1 MWKRDIYDMV
11 QMSQII
17 TANVAALV
25 LLIIV
30 KLHMWDQHKAGR
42 LLDIKLLA
50 GMMNLTMLE
59 CIFDTLVFWIDGKN
73 FLGAREINYAG
84 NIIYYILKVAIV
96 YFWPLFIEYKIT
108 SSYKKVKK
116 IATIFAIPLLACS
129 LLVITTPFSGII
141 FTINEHNIYTRTENY
156 FIIPNLMIVLYVVF
170 GAVKVYMNRKKE
182 EKYLLIPAIFF
193 IVPVLL
199 GIIVQ
204 VFSYGISLTFIGIAI
219 GLTGVYLSTQNE
231 SAYKDPLC
239 GVYNRRY
246 YMDYVRS
253 FCNSRKKD
261 DFLVGI
267 LIDMDNFK
275 QINDKYGHDVGD
287 KALQLFGSVLR
298 KQIDDIGFAVRY
310 GGDEFILITK
320 QSEAATDAV
329 VANIVKEIDRI
340 NATGKNEFHL
350 SFSYGMANLNSDS
363 NMDEFLSTMDARMY
377 EMKRNRKIQN
387 EET

>member
-1 MWKRDIYDMV
+1 
-11 QMSQII
+11 MSQII

-25 LLIIV
+25 LLLIV
-30 KLHMWDQHKAGR
+30 KSHMWDQHKAGR

-59 CIFDTLVFWIDGKN
+59 CIFDTLVFWIDGQN
-73 FLGAREINYAG
+73 FLGARAINYAG
-84 NIIYYILKVAIV
+84 NIIYYILKVGIV
-96 YFWPLFIEYKIT
+96 YFWPLFIEYKIS

-116 IATIFAIPLLACS
+116 LATIFAIPLLACS
-129 LLVITTPFSGII
+129 LLVLTTPLHGII
-141 FTINEHNIYTRTENY
+141 FTVNENNIYTRTENY
-156 FIIPNLMIVLYVVF
+156 FIIPNLMIVLYVLF

-182 EKYLLIPAIFF
+182 EKYLVIPAIFF

-239 GVYNRRY
+239 GVYNRKY
-246 YMDYVRS
+246 YIDYVRS

-275 QINDKYGHDVGD
+275 QINDKYGHYAGD

-298 KQIDDIGFAVRY
+298 KQIGDIGFAVRY
-310 GGDEFILITK
+310 GGDEFILVSK
-320 QSEAATDAV
+320 QSEAVVNTV
-329 VANIVKEIDRI
+329 VANIVKEIEEI
-340 NATGKNEFHL
+340 NATGKNEFQL
-350 SFSYGMANLNSDS
+350 FFSYGMATLNSDS
-363 NMDEFLSTMDARMY
+363 NMNEFLRTMDAHMY
-377 EMKRNRKIQN
+377 EMKRNRRLQN

>member
-1 MWKRDIYDMV
+1 MV

-25 LLIIV
+25 LLLIV
-30 KLHMWDQHKAGR
+30 KSHMWDHHKAGR

-59 CIFDTLVFWIDGKN
+59 CIFDTLVFWIDGQN
-73 FLGAREINYAG
+73 FLGARAINYAG
-84 NIIYYILKVAIV
+84 NIIYYILKVGIV
-96 YFWPLFIEYKIT
+96 YFWPLFIEYKIS

-116 IATIFAIPLLACS
+116 LATIFAIPLLACS
-129 LLVITTPFSGII
+129 LLVLTTPLHGII
-141 FTINEHNIYTRTENY
+141 FTVNENNIYTRTENY
-156 FIIPNLMIVLYVVF
+156 FIIPNLMIVLYVLF

-182 EKYLLIPAIFF
+182 EKYLVIPAIFF

-246 YMDYVRS
+246 YIDYVRS

-275 QINDKYGHDVGD
+275 QINDKYGHYAGD

-298 KQIDDIGFAVRY
+298 KQIGDIGFAVRY
-310 GGDEFILITK
+310 GGDEFILISK
-320 QSEAATDAV
+320 QSEAVVNTV
-329 VANIVKEIDRI
+329 VANIVKEIEEI
-340 NATGKNEFHL
+340 NATGKNEFQL
-350 SFSYGMANLNSDS
+350 SFSYGMATLNSES
-363 NMDEFLSTMDARMY
+363 NMNEFLKTMDAHMY
-377 EMKRNRKIQN
+377 EMKRNRRLQN

>member
-1 MWKRDIYDMV
+1 MV

-25 LLIIV
+25 LLLIV
-30 KLHMWDQHKAGR
+30 KSHMWDQHKAGR

-50 GMMNLTMLE
+50 GMMNLTILE
-59 CIFDTLVFWIDGKN
+59 CIFDTLVFWIDGQN
-73 FLGAREINYAG
+73 FLGARAINYAG

-96 YFWPLFIEYKIT
+96 YFWPLFIEYKIS

-116 IATIFAIPLLACS
+116 LATIFAIPLLACC
-129 LLVITTPFSGII
+129 LLVLTTPLHGII
-141 FTINEHNIYTRTENY
+141 YTVYENNIYTRTENY
-156 FIIPNLMIVLYVVF
+156 FIIPNLMIVLYVLF

-182 EKYLLIPAIFF
+182 EKYLVIPAIFF

-204 VFSYGISLTFIGIAI
+204 AFSYGISLTFIGIAI

-239 GVYNRRY
+239 GVYNRKY
-246 YMDYVRS
+246 YIDYVRS

-261 DFLVGI
+261 EFLVGI

-275 QINDKYGHDVGD
+275 QINDKYGHYAGD

-298 KQIDDIGFAVRY
+298 KQIGDIGFAARY

-320 QSEAATDAV
+320 QSEATADAV
-329 VANIVKEIDRI
+329 VANIVKEIDEI
-340 NATGKNEFHL
+340 NATGKNEFQL
-350 SFSYGMANLNSDS
+350 FFSYGMATLNSDS
-363 NMDEFLSTMDARMY
+363 NMNEFLRTMDAHMY
-377 EMKRNRKIQN
+377 EMKRNRRLQN

>member
-1 MWKRDIYDMV
+1 MV

-30 KLHMWDQHKAGR
+30 KLHMWDQYKAGR
-42 LLDIKLLA
+42 LLDIKLLST
-50 GMMNLTMLE
+50 MMHLTILE
-59 CIFDTLVFWIDGKN
+59 CIFDTLVFWVDGKN

-96 YFWPLFIEYKIT
+96 YFWPLFIEYKIN

-116 IATIFAIPLLACS
+116 LATIFAIPLLACS
-129 LLVITTPFSGII
+129 LLVLTTPVSGII
-141 FTINEHNIYTRTENY
+141 FTINEDNIYTRTENY
-156 FIIPNLMIVLYVVF
+156 FIIPNLMIILYVVF
-170 GAVKVYMNRKKE
+170 GAVKVYLNRKKE

-246 YMDYVRS
+246 YIDYVRS

-275 QINDKYGHDVGD
+275 QINDKYGHYAGD

-298 KQIDDIGFAVRY
+298 EQIDDIGFAVRY
-310 GGDEFILITK
+310 GGDEFILISK
-320 QSEAATDAV
+320 QSEAAVDAV
-329 VANIVKEIDRI
+329 IADIVKEIDEI
-340 NATGKNEFHL
+340 NATGKNEFQL
-350 SFSYGMANLNSDS
+350 SFSYGMAKLNLDS
-363 NMDEFLSTMDARMY
+363 NMNEFLRTMDARMY

>member
-1 MWKRDIYDMV
+1 MV

-30 KLHMWDQHKAGR
+30 KLHMWDQYKAGR
-42 LLDIKLLA
+42 LLDIKLLST
-50 GMMNLTMLE
+50 MMHLTILE
-59 CIFDTLVFWIDGKN
+59 CIFDTLVFWVDGKN

-96 YFWPLFIEYKIT
+96 YFWPLFIEYKIN

-116 IATIFAIPLLACS
+116 LATIFAIPLLACS
-129 LLVITTPFSGII
+129 LLVLTTPFSGII
-141 FTINEHNIYTRTENY
+141 FTINEDNIYTRTENY
-156 FIIPNLMIVLYVVF
+156 FIIPNLMIILYVVF
-170 GAVKVYMNRKKE
+170 GAVKVYLNRKKE

-246 YMDYVRS
+246 YIDYVRS

-275 QINDKYGHDVGD
+275 QINDKYGHCAGD

-298 KQIDDIGFAVRY
+298 EQIDDIGFAVRY
-310 GGDEFILITK
+310 GGDEFILISK
-320 QSEAATDAV
+320 QSEAAVDAV
-329 VANIVKEIDRI
+329 IADIVKEIDEI
-340 NATGKNEFHL
+340 NATGKNEFQL
-350 SFSYGMANLNSDS
+350 SFSYGMAKLNLDS
-363 NMDEFLSTMDARMY
+363 NMNEFLRTMDARMY

>member
-1 MWKRDIYDMV
+1 MV

-30 KLHMWDQHKAGR
+30 KLHMWDQYKAGR
-42 LLDIKLLA
+42 LLDIKLLST
-50 GMMNLTMLE
+50 MMHLTILE

-84 NIIYYILKVAIV
+84 NIIYYILKVGIV
-96 YFWPLFIEYKIT
+96 YFWPLFIEYKIS

-116 IATIFAIPLLACS
+116 LATIFAIPLLACS
-129 LLVITTPFSGII
+129 LLVLTTPFSGII
-141 FTINEHNIYTRTENY
+141 FTINEDNIYTRTENY
-156 FIIPNLMIVLYVVF
+156 FIIPNLMIILYVVF
-170 GAVKVYMNRKKE
+170 GAVKVYLNRKKE

-199 GIIVQ
+199 GIVVQ

-246 YMDYVRS
+246 YIDYVRS

-275 QINDKYGHDVGD
+275 QINDKYGHCAGD

-298 KQIDDIGFAVRY
+298 EQIDDIGFAVRY
-310 GGDEFILITK
+310 GGDEFILISK
-320 QSEAATDAV
+320 QSEAAVDAV
-329 VANIVKEIDRI
+329 IADIVKEIDEI
-340 NATGKNEFHL
+340 NATGKNEFQL
-350 SFSYGMANLNSDS
+350 SFSYGMAKLNLDS
-363 NMDEFLSTMDARMY
+363 NMNEFLRTMDARMY

>member
-1 MWKRDIYDMV
+1 MV

-30 KLHMWDQHKAGR
+30 KLHMWDQYKAGR
-42 LLDIKLLA
+42 LLDIKLLST
-50 GMMNLTMLE
+50 MMHLTILE
-59 CIFDTLVFWIDGKN
+59 CIFDTLVFWVDGKN

-96 YFWPLFIEYKIT
+96 YFWPLFIEYKIN

-116 IATIFAIPLLACS
+116 LATIFAIPLVACS
-129 LLVITTPFSGII
+129 LLVLTTPFSGII
-141 FTINEHNIYTRTENY
+141 FTINEDNIYTRTENY
-156 FIIPNLMIVLYVVF
+156 FIIPNLMIILYVVF
-170 GAVKVYMNRKKE
+170 GAVKVYLNRKKE

-199 GIIVQ
+199 GIVVQ

-246 YMDYVRS
+246 YIDYVRS

-261 DFLVGI
+261 EFLVGI

-275 QINDKYGHDVGD
+275 QINDKYGHCAGD

-298 KQIDDIGFAVRY
+298 EQIDDIGFAVRY
-310 GGDEFILITK
+310 GGDEFILISK
-320 QSEAATDAV
+320 QSEAAVDAV
-329 VANIVKEIDRI
+329 IADIVKEIDEI
-340 NATGKNEFHL
+340 NATGKNEFQL
-350 SFSYGMANLNSDS
+350 SFSYGMAKLNLDS
-363 NMDEFLSTMDARMY
+363 NMNEFLRTMDARMY

>member
-1 MWKRDIYDMV
+1 MV

-30 KLHMWDQHKAGR
+30 KLHMWDQYKAGR
-42 LLDIKLLA
+42 LLDIKLLST
-50 GMMNLTMLE
+50 MMHLTILE

-96 YFWPLFIEYKIT
+96 YFWPLFIEYKIN

-116 IATIFAIPLLACS
+116 LATIFAIPLLACS
-129 LLVITTPFSGII
+129 LLVLTTPFSGII
-141 FTINEHNIYTRTENY
+141 FTINEDNIYTRTENY
-156 FIIPNLMIVLYVVF
+156 FIIPNLLIILYVVF
-170 GAVKVYMNRKKE
+170 GAVKVYLNRKKE

-246 YMDYVRS
+246 YIDYVRS

-275 QINDKYGHDVGD
+275 QINDKYGHCAGD

-298 KQIDDIGFAVRY
+298 EQIDDIGFAVRY
-310 GGDEFILITK
+310 GGDEFILISK
-320 QSEAATDAV
+320 QSEAAVDAV
-329 VANIVKEIDRI
+329 IADIVKEIDEI
-340 NATGKNEFHL
+340 NATGKNEFQL
-350 SFSYGMANLNSDS
+350 SFSYGMAKLNLDS
-363 NMDEFLSTMDARMY
+363 NMNEFLRTMDARMY

>member
-1 MWKRDIYDMV
+1 MV

-30 KLHMWDQHKAGR
+30 KLHMWDQYKAGR
-42 LLDIKLLA
+42 LLDIKLLST
-50 GMMNLTMLE
+50 MMHLTILE

-96 YFWPLFIEYKIT
+96 YFWPLFIEYKIN

-116 IATIFAIPLLACS
+116 LATIFAIPLLACS
-129 LLVITTPFSGII
+129 LLVLTTPFSGII
-141 FTINEHNIYTRTENY
+141 FTINEDNIYTRTENY
-156 FIIPNLMIVLYVVF
+156 FIIPNLMIILYVVF
-170 GAVKVYMNRKKE
+170 GAVKVYLNRKKE
-182 EKYLLIPAIFF
+182 EKYLLTPAIFF

-199 GIIVQ
+199 GIVVQ

-246 YMDYVRS
+246 YIDYVRS

-275 QINDKYGHDVGD
+275 QINDKYGHCAGD

-298 KQIDDIGFAVRY
+298 EQIDDIGFAVRY
-310 GGDEFILITK
+310 GGDEFILISK
-320 QSEAATDAV
+320 QSEAAVDAV
-329 VANIVKEIDRI
+329 IADIVKEIDEI
-340 NATGKNEFHL
+340 NATGKNEFQL
-350 SFSYGMANLNSDS
+350 SFSYGMAKLNLDS
-363 NMDEFLSTMDARMY
+363 NMNEFLRTMDARMY

>member
-1 MWKRDIYDMV
+1 MV

-25 LLIIV
+25 LLLIV
-30 KLHMWDQHKAGR
+30 KSHMWDQHKAGR

-50 GMMNLTMLE
+50 AMMNLTMLE
-59 CIFDTLVFWIDGKN
+59 CIFDTLVFWIDGQN
-73 FLGAREINYAG
+73 FLGARAINYAG
-84 NIIYYILKVAIV
+84 NIIYYILKVGIV
-96 YFWPLFIEYKIT
+96 YFWPLFIEYKIS

-116 IATIFAIPLLACS
+116 LATIFAIPLLACS
-129 LLVITTPFSGII
+129 LLVLTTPLHGII
-141 FTINEHNIYTRTENY
+141 FTVNENNIYTRTENY
-156 FIIPNLMIVLYVVF
+156 FIIPNLMIVLYVLF

-182 EKYLLIPAIFF
+182 EKYLVIPAIFF

-239 GVYNRRY
+239 GVYNRKY
-246 YMDYVRS
+246 YIDYVRS

-275 QINDKYGHDVGD
+275 QINDKYGHYAGD

-298 KQIDDIGFAVRY
+298 KQIGDIGFAVRY
-310 GGDEFILITK
+310 GGDEFILVSK
-320 QSEAATDAV
+320 QSEAVVNTV
-329 VANIVKEIDRI
+329 VANIVKEIEEI
-340 NATGKNEFHL
+340 NATGKNEFQL
-350 SFSYGMANLNSDS
+350 SFSYGMATLNSES
-363 NMDEFLSTMDARMY
+363 NMNEFLKTMDAHMY
-377 EMKRNRKIQN
+377 EMKRNRRLQN

>member
-1 MWKRDIYDMV
+1 MV

-30 KLHMWDQHKAGR
+30 KLHMWDQYKAGR
-42 LLDIKLLA
+42 LLDIKLLST
-50 GMMNLTMLE
+50 MMHLTILE
-59 CIFDTLVFWIDGKN
+59 CIFDTLVFWVDGKN

-96 YFWPLFIEYKIT
+96 YFWPLFIEYKIN

-116 IATIFAIPLLACS
+116 LATIFAIPLLACS
-129 LLVITTPFSGII
+129 LLVLTTPVSGII
-141 FTINEHNIYTRTENY
+141 FTINEDNIYTRTENY
-156 FIIPNLMIVLYVVF
+156 FIIPNLMIILYVVF
-170 GAVKVYMNRKKE
+170 GAVKVYLNRKKE

-246 YMDYVRS
+246 YIDYVRS

-275 QINDKYGHDVGD
+275 QINDKYGHYAGD

-298 KQIDDIGFAVRY
+298 KQIGDIGFVVRY
-310 GGDEFILITK
+310 GGDEFLIVFPEMPVHVFENKLNLIREKCRAIVFEKYPELEVTVSIGGYFGQGEMMEK
-320 QSEAATDAV
+320 IREADRMLYRAKEERDT
-329 VANIVKEIDRI
+329 VKIKFE
-340 NATGKNEFHL
+340 
-350 SFSYGMANLNSDS
+350 
-363 NMDEFLSTMDARMY
+363 
-377 EMKRNRKIQN
+377 
-387 EET
+387 

>member
-1 MWKRDIYDMV
+1 MV

-25 LLIIV
+25 LLLIV
-30 KLHMWDQHKAGR
+30 KSHMWDQHKAGR

-59 CIFDTLVFWIDGKN
+59 CIFDTLVFWIDGQN
-73 FLGAREINYAG
+73 FLGARAINYAG
-84 NIIYYILKVAIV
+84 NIIYYILKVGIV
-96 YFWPLFIEYKIT
+96 YFWPLFIEYKIS

-116 IATIFAIPLLACS
+116 LATIFAIPLLACS
-129 LLVITTPFSGII
+129 LLVLTTPLHGII
-141 FTINEHNIYTRTENY
+141 FTVNENNIYTRTENY
-156 FIIPNLMIVLYVVF
+156 FIIPNLMIVLYVLF

-182 EKYLLIPAIFF
+182 EKYLVIPAIFF

-239 GVYNRRY
+239 GVYNRKY
-246 YMDYVRS
+246 YIDYVRS

-275 QINDKYGHDVGD
+275 QINDKYGHYAGD

-298 KQIDDIGFAVRY
+298 KQIGDIGFAVRY
-310 GGDEFILITK
+310 GGDEFILVSK
-320 QSEAATDAV
+320 QSEAVVNTV
-329 VANIVKEIDRI
+329 VANIVKEIEEI
-340 NATGKNEFHL
+340 NATGKNEFQL
-350 SFSYGMANLNSDS
+350 FFSYGMATLNSES
-363 NMDEFLSTMDARMY
+363 NMNEFLKTMDAHMY
-377 EMKRNRKIQN
+377 EMKRNRRLQN

>member
-1 MWKRDIYDMV
+1 MV

-25 LLIIV
+25 LLLIV
-30 KLHMWDQHKAGR
+30 KSHMWDQHKAGR

-50 GMMNLTMLE
+50 GMMNLTILE
-59 CIFDTLVFWIDGKN
+59 CIFDTLVFWIDGQN
-73 FLGAREINYAG
+73 FLGARAINYAG
-84 NIIYYILKVAIV
+84 NIIYYILKVGIV
-96 YFWPLFIEYKIT
+96 YFWPLFIEYKIS

-116 IATIFAIPLLACS
+116 LATIFAIPLLACS
-129 LLVITTPFSGII
+129 LLVLTTPLHGII
-141 FTINEHNIYTRTENY
+141 FTVNENNIYTRTENY
-156 FIIPNLMIVLYVVF
+156 FIIPNLMIVLYVLF

-182 EKYLLIPAIFF
+182 EKYLVIPAIFF

-239 GVYNRRY
+239 GVYNRKY
-246 YMDYVRS
+246 YIDYVRS

-275 QINDKYGHDVGD
+275 QINDKYGHYAGD

-298 KQIDDIGFAVRY
+298 KQIGDIGFAVRY
-310 GGDEFILITK
+310 GGDEFILVSK
-320 QSEAATDAV
+320 QSEAVVNTV
-329 VANIVKEIDRI
+329 VANIVKEIEEI
-340 NATGKNEFHL
+340 NATGKNEFQL
-350 SFSYGMANLNSDS
+350 SFSYGMATLNSES
-363 NMDEFLSTMDARMY
+363 NMNEFLKTMDAHMY
-377 EMKRNRKIQN
+377 EMKRNRRLRN

>member
-1 MWKRDIYDMV
+1 MV

>member
-1 MWKRDIYDMV
+1 MV

-30 KLHMWDQHKAGR
+30 KLHMWDQYKAGR
-42 LLDIKLLA
+42 LLDIKLLST
-50 GMMNLTMLE
+50 MMHLTILE
-59 CIFDTLVFWIDGKN
+59 CIFDTLVFWIDGQN
-73 FLGAREINYAG
+73 FLGARAINYAG
-84 NIIYYILKVAIV
+84 NIIYYILKVGIV
-96 YFWPLFIEYKIT
+96 YFWPLFIEYKIS

-116 IATIFAIPLLACS
+116 LATIFAIPLLACS
-129 LLVITTPFSGII
+129 LLVLTTPLHGII
-141 FTINEHNIYTRTENY
+141 FTVNENNIYTRTENY
-156 FIIPNLMIVLYVVF
+156 FIIPNLMIVLYVLF

-182 EKYLLIPAIFF
+182 EKYLVIPAIFF

-239 GVYNRRY
+239 GVYNRKY
-246 YMDYVRS
+246 YIDYVRS

-275 QINDKYGHDVGD
+275 QINDKYGHCAGD

-298 KQIDDIGFAVRY
+298 EQIDDIGFAVRY
-310 GGDEFILITK
+310 GGDEFILISK
-320 QSEAATDAV
+320 QSEAVVNTV
-329 VANIVKEIDRI
+329 VANIVKEIEEI
-340 NATGKNEFHL
+340 NATGKNEFQL
-350 SFSYGMANLNSDS
+350 FFSYGMATLNSES
-363 NMDEFLSTMDARMY
+363 NMNEFLKTMDAHMY
-377 EMKRNRKIQN
+377 EMKRNRRLQN

>member
-1 MWKRDIYDMV
+1 MV

-25 LLIIV
+25 LLLIV
-30 KLHMWDQHKAGR
+30 KSHMWDQHKAER

-50 GMMNLTMLE
+50 GMMNLTILE
-59 CIFDTLVFWIDGKN
+59 CIFDTLVFWIDGQN
-73 FLGAREINYAG
+73 FLGARAINYAG
-84 NIIYYILKVAIV
+84 NIIYYIFKVGIV
-96 YFWPLFIEYKIT
+96 YFWPLFIEYKIS

-116 IATIFAIPLLACS
+116 LATIFAIPLLACS
-129 LLVITTPFSGII
+129 LLVLTTPLHGII
-141 FTINEHNIYTRTENY
+141 FTVNENNIYTRTENY
-156 FIIPNLMIVLYVVF
+156 FIIPNLMIVLYVLF

-182 EKYLLIPAIFF
+182 EKYLVIPAIFF

-239 GVYNRRY
+239 GVYNRKY
-246 YMDYVRS
+246 YIDYVRS

-261 DFLVGI
+261 DFLVGV

-275 QINDKYGHDVGD
+275 QINDKYGHYSGD
-287 KALQLFGSVLR
+287 MALQLFGSVLR
-298 KQIDDIGFAVRY
+298 KNIADIGFAVRY
-310 GGDEFILITK
+310 GGDEFILISK
-320 QSEAATDAV
+320 QSEAAVDAV
-329 VANIVKEIDRI
+329 IADIVKEIDEI
-340 NATGKNEFHL
+340 NATGKNEFQL
-350 SFSYGMANLNSDS
+350 SFSYGMAKLNLDS
-363 NMDEFLSTMDARMY
+363 NMNEFLRTMDARMY